1 MSYHDLGDLLE
12 RLFARLN
19 AANAVPSPT
28 EVWADCV
35 QDIHNLLESNG
46 IREEFTDLGNGIQL
60 PKALEAARLLQNLRQ
75 RFDADGRTN
84 RLVGRIRAAVVEKQR
99 PARNVTRNTIL
110 SSESVAGDI
119 VQLTPDSFMSFSR
132 FQVDGWERVLNT
144 INNRE
149 GIVVVAPTGSGK
161 TEVFLMP
168 VIYVIAQS
176 IRQNTGNP
184 HRFVLLYPRV
194 ALLKDQL
201 ARIFR
206 YVHHAEQA
214 SLTTGQLSLLGT
226 QSVEQGIV
234 IGFQFGGICANASE
248 TLDNRHVFEEDGTFK
263 IVDQCPICSQGKL
276 KADRDRRSNRYRSR
290 NVPSGVTLLYCD
302 NPSCGNGSEFRVSIA
317 KNDHAITRPHILV
330 TTAESL
336 DRLYLNPKPDF
347 ENYLRQLTGIV
358 FDEVHLYYSIYGVHI
373 HNLVNRLEEWQNGH
387 RLAKIAS
394 SATISDPQRFA
405 ANFFYGQPNYPVFVH
420 DAGAK
425 DSEGQFIYEQEPA
438 GLEVLYFL
446 QSPEGRSN
454 AGAAPTLIQSVMA
467 MGHGVLGNDDRAIV
481 FSDSLDMAGR
491 LTAQIRDAEENK
503 RLWEFRTIS
512 DAIRFQNIT
521 CPGTP
526 PSECPIYLAGE
537 CWRGII
543 GNQGCFQ
550 FIDAL
555 REVPLQIVSV
565 SSKQQNDYRDG
576 DIIVATPTLEVGVDD
591 ERIKSTIHYLPP
603 RTVFS
608 FIQKRGRA
616 GRAGDEIAYTLMVL
630 DTTPSSQFYFF
641 RRNRLINGTY
651 ELPLNPQNEVVRG
664 MHDLIQRER
673 ERMGQYFQNAP
684 RNNAIQGIWRWVW
697 ETLNRCHILRHYYAQ
712 QLAAL
717 DSYPR
722 SSQDQGHVRRTLRDW
737 IQREKQ
743 LLGNYLSLEQLLE
756 KIQEESPDELHNTVQ
771 DAINAINGFLSDQGV
786 SADDVRR
793 QLGRLD
799 RELGG
804 IYYTDDAN
812 QELLEQ
818 ITGIQRTVRDTWLSV
833 SRQQSWQIELRH
845 VECLYDFFRAL
856 ERLCEQRILNMAPDV
871 LKIVLQSM
879 FYLHLGINETDTPEG
894 YQHQIEDYSYYIPDA
909 YFQTVKPIIIEA
921 RYFIGSRPNSDLYQE
936 SLTELSTTFIPYKTV
951 YRYRPSPE
959 SRPDPNIS
967 YLTVLSL
974 EHRPDWVS
982 DDLQTVQVR
991 LRSEGVTREGVQFPK
1006 KIYVKFLESDREG
1019 QQIVSF
1025 CPQCYAIHNIRTRR
1039 CSCHQEL
1046 QKVKLYAEPRVNR
1059 SYDLVE
1065 PRQITRSLSIAE
1077 RMRGTTTIEGS
1088 SVEARRVYWDAQFR
1102 FYGYIANVRPY
1113 TFNAL
1118 YDAPV
1123 QYGIPTKGITW
1134 NLDGVV
1140 EPILQDNNLRQ
1151 QMEQVVVNG
1160 TSKELNEA
1168 LILHTAAHLLHRA
1181 IAAISGVNE
1190 QELEYSFRESTLDNP
1205 PEVVV
1210 WERYEGGAGISEVFE
1225 NTLRTNPVEV
1235 YQELLASVL
1244 CPVNLAENPNGTSA
1258 EQLRSELAQCW
1269 CLPEN
1274 NELIVRVVE
1283 EAEAER
1289 QVQVQQQEQEEEQR
1303 MMCRPP
1309 QGHDGCPACI
1319 QTTYCTERD
1328 NQDMSVS
1335 RLVGEAILRC
1345 LVRPLNREEYE
1356 ALIEEAS
1363 SQNLTLP
1370 HTLIAD
1376 PAQGIFNVL
1385 LL

>member
-1 MSYHDLGDLLE
+1 MSYHALGVLLE
-12 RLFARLN
+12 GLFARLN
-19 AANAVPSPT
+19 AANVVPSPD
-28 EVWADCV
+28 EVWADCI
-35 QDIHNLLESNG
+35 QDIHNLLELNE
-46 IREEFTDLGNGIQL
+46 IRNEFTDLGNGIQL

-84 RLVGRIRAAVVEKQR
+84 PLVGRIRAAVVEKQR
-99 PARNVTRNTIL
+99 PTRNVDRATIQGVG
-110 SSESVAGDI
+110 SDI
-119 VQLTPDSFMSFSR
+119 VRLTPESFTHFSR
-132 FQVDGWERVLNT
+132 FQVEGWQRVFNT

-168 VIYVIAQS
+168 VIYAIAQS
-176 IRQNTGNP
+176 IRHNPRNP

-214 SLTTGQLSLLGT
+214 TLTTGQLSLLGT
-226 QSVEQGIV
+226 HSVEQGIV

-248 TLDNRHVFEEDGTFK
+248 TLDNRDVFEEDGTFR
-263 IVDQCPICSQGKL
+263 IVEQCPICNQGKL
-276 KADRDRRSNRYRSR
+276 KVDRDRRSNRYRSR
-290 NVPSGVTLLYCD
+290 NVPSGVTILYCD
-302 NPSCGNGSEFRVSIA
+302 NPTCGNGSEFRVSIA

-387 RLAKIAS
+387 SLAKIAS

-405 ANFFYGQPNYPVFVH
+405 ANFFYGNSNEFVLVH
-420 DAGAK
+420 DAS
-425 DSEGQFIYEQEPA
+425 DYEQEPA

-446 QSPEGRSN
+446 QSPEGRTN

-491 LTAQIRDAEENK
+491 LTAQIQDAEENK

-537 CWRGII
+537 CWRGIL
-543 GNQGCFQ
+543 GNQNCFEL
-550 FIDAL
+550 INAI
-555 REVPLQIVSV
+555 REVPLIIRAV

-591 ERIKSTIHYLPP
+591 PQIKSTIHYLPP

-616 GRAGDEIAYTLMVL
+616 GRASGEIAYTLMLL

-641 RRNRLINGTY
+641 RRNRLINGSY
-651 ELPLNPQNEVVRG
+651 ELPLNPENEVVRG
-664 MHDLIQRER
+664 MHNLIQRER
-673 ERMGQYFQNAP
+673 ERMGQCFQDAP

-697 ETLNRCHILRHYYAQ
+697 ETLNRCHILRRYYAQ

-743 LLGNYLSLEQLLE
+743 LLGNYLSLEQLLQ

-771 DAINAINGFLSDQGV
+771 EVINDVNNFMSHQGM
-786 SADDVRR
+786 SADDVRL
-793 QLGRLD
+793 QLRRLD
-799 RELGG
+799 LELGG
-804 IYYTDDAN
+804 IYYNDETN
-812 QELLEQ
+812 QEILEQ
-818 ITGIQRTVRDTWLSV
+818 ITEIQKTVRDTWVSL
-833 SRQQSWQIELRH
+833 SRQQAWQIELRH
-845 VECLYDFFRAL
+845 VECLYDFFRVL
-856 ERLCEQRILNMAPDV
+856 ERLCEPRILNMAPDV
-871 LKIVLQSM
+871 LKIVLQAM
-879 FYLHLGINETDTPEG
+879 FYLHLGLNETDMPEA
-894 YQHQIEDYSYYIPDA
+894 YQSQIEYYSYYLPDA

-921 RYFIGSRPNSDLYQE
+921 RYFIVSRPNSDLYQE

-959 SRPDPNIS
+959 SRPNPNIS

-974 EHRPDWVS
+974 EHRPDWVN
-982 DDLQTVQVR
+982 DELQTVNIR
-991 LRSEGVTREGVQFPK
+991 LRSEGVTRGGIQFPK
-1006 KIYVKFLESDREG
+1006 KVYVHFIESDPEG
-1019 QQIVSF
+1019 QQIVTF
-1025 CPQCYAIHNIRTRR
+1025 CPQCYAIHNFRNRR
-1039 CSCHQEL
+1039 CNCHQEL
-1046 QKVKLYAEPRVNR
+1046 QRVKLYAEPIVER
-1059 SYDLVE
+1059 SYEALVE
-1065 PRQITRSLSIAE
+1065 PRQITRSLSIIE
-1077 RMRGTTTIEGS
+1077 QMRGTTTVRGS
-1088 SVEARRVYWDAQFR
+1088 SVEARRVFWDAQVR
-1102 FYGYIANVRPY
+1102 YYRYIANVRPY

-1118 YDAPV
+1118 YDAPI

-1134 NLDGVV
+1134 NLAGVV
-1140 EPILQDNNLRQ
+1140 EQILQDNNLRQ
-1151 QMEQVVVNG
+1151 QVERIVING
-1160 TSKELNEA
+1160 THKELNEE
-1168 LILHTAAHLLHRA
+1168 LVLHTASHLLHRA

-1190 QELEYSFRESTLDNP
+1190 QELEYSFQETTPDNP
-1205 PEVVV
+1205 PQVVV
-1210 WERYEGGAGISEVFE
+1210 WERYEGGAGVSEVFE

-1244 CPVNLAENPNGTSA
+1244 CPIDLAEAPNWTSV

-1269 CLPEN
+1269 CLPED

-1283 EAEAER
+1283 EAEAEHRIRDR
-1289 QVQVQQQEQEEEQR
+1289 QQEEEDR

-1309 QGHDGCPACI
+1309 QGHDGCPACLH
-1319 QTTYCTERD
+1319 TTYCTERD
-1328 NQDMSVS
+1328 NQDLSVS
-1335 RLVGEAILRC
+1335 RLVGEALVRC
-1345 LVRPLNREEYE
+1345 LVRRLNQGENE
-1356 ALIEEAS
+1356 ALIEEAI

-1370 HTLIAD
+1370 PTLMAD
-1376 PAQGIFNVL
+1376 TAQGIFDVL